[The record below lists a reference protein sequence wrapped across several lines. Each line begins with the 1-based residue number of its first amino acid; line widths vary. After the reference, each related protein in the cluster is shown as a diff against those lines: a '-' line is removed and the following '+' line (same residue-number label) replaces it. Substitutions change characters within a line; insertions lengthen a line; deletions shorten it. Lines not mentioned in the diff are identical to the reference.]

1 METSGISWM
10 FSFITRVFVTFTG
23 WIATHLFEEQRGTPV
38 EDVVDEDFCLNN
50 TLCMESRVSTDGT
63 GENAPS
69 VWVVMIGY
77 NYIDD
82 TLASFDSLKQSTGV
96 DIKYVFVDNGSS
108 DDSHRVVLE
117 KVPEAD
123 VIWIKDN
130 VGFARANNV
139 GIAHAMERGADYIL
153 MINNDIEAEPD
164 MVRKLVAEAESD
176 RGVGIVVPKIYY
188 HGHRKV
194 IWSAGCRYR
203 KFPPI
208 IKLND
213 GEDTGQYNDL
223 RDVEFVTTCCLLIK
237 REVIEKIGLLDPN
250 CFLYWEDYDLSVR
263 VREAGYTMRLVHEA
277 LLYHKVSLTTQKGKP
292 NPGVWKIR
300 GRSKAVFCRTHP
312 AYGAI
317 CYPGYPL
324 VANLGF
330 LVSGKRS
337 IIAAFN
343 EGYREGKTG
352 VLKPIPKWTDENEDK
367 GEVLRTV

>member
-1 METSGISWM
+1 MELDATSSEAEV
-10 FSFITRVFVTFTG
+10 S
-23 WIATHLFEEQRGTPV
+23 TPV
-38 EDVVDEDFCLNN
+38 
-50 TLCMESRVSTDGT
+50 
-63 GENAPS
+63 

-82 TLASFDSLKQSTGV
+82 TLASFDSLKQST
-96 DIKYVFVDNGSS
+96 DAEIKYVFIDNGSS
-108 DDSHRVVLE
+108 DDSHKIVLE

-123 VIWIKDN
+123 VIFIKDN

-139 GIAHAMERGADYIL
+139 GIAHAMERGADYVL
-153 MINNDIEAEPD
+153 MINNDIEAAPD
-164 MVRKLVAEAESD
+164 MVKKLVAAAESEPD
-176 RGVGIVVPKIYY
+176 IGLTVPKIYY
-188 HGHRKV
+188 HEHRNV

-213 GEDTGQYNDL
+213 GEDTGQFD
-223 RDVEFVTTCCLLIK
+223 DVHDVDFVTTCCLLIK

-263 VREAGYTMRLVHEA
+263 VREAGFKMRLVHDA

-312 AYGAI
+312 QYGAI

-324 VANLGF
+324 VANVGF
-330 LVSGKRS
+330 LCSGKAS
-337 IIAAFN
+337 IISSFN
-343 EGYREGKTG
+343 EGYREGRTG
-352 VLKPIPKWTDENEDK
+352 TLKPIPAWSDENEDK